1 MRYRKKW
8 IVITALL
15 CLLVKPAG
23 VYAAAPESAQEAL
36 PETSQDTVQDA
47 TQPTGETVQ
56 PAPVRLML
64 DSENLYGGMD
74 RAYAQGYLPKV
85 ENQNAYLVAPI
96 ISSGSLKEQ
105 CIRVSLDL
113 GDAANAPFVMKNY
126 EKKINLGLNSVNN
139 GSKTVESYV
148 ADFSL
153 ELKEDRCNGSYPV
166 TLNIG
171 AQDEQGNAVELVFT
185 VYVTVTDGRDPKQDS
200 DSQTALEPPVFAP
213 KVLVQTC
220 RFSESEIL
228 AGDDV
233 TVDIT
238 LVNTSRTEAVKNM
251 SVAID
256 APVEKFTLLSESDTV
271 YVGNLPAGKTCVV
284 SYRYHVNA
292 ETGGGQYNLALTM
305 DYADSKGN
313 TYTGNGRAR
322 MDVRQPPC
330 MQFDPLVI
338 APQVAVADVVEAR
351 IQAMNLGRGR
361 VYNVRAVIE
370 ADGLLAQGTIFI
382 GDMEPGTQASG
393 STQVTVGSM
402 SGSSLYGVTEGV
414 VTFYFEDALGQ
425 EQTETG
431 TFCTTIL
438 SPFSEGPQ
446 EPEDDQE
453 QWWVIMAVIGAILC
467 IFAVIIVVRA
477 VKSRKEYEAVE

>member
-1 MRYRKKW
+1 
-8 IVITALL
+8 
-15 CLLVKPAG
+15 
-23 VYAAAPESAQEAL
+23 
-36 PETSQDTVQDA
+36 
-47 TQPTGETVQ
+47 
-56 PAPVRLML
+56 
-64 DSENLYGGMD
+64 MD
-74 RAYAQGYLPKV
+74 RAYAEGYLPKV
-85 ENQNAYLVAPI
+85 ENGNAYIVAPI

-105 CIRVSLDL
+105 CIRVSLNL
-113 GDAANAPFVMKNY
+113 GDAENAPFVMKNY
-126 EKKINLGLNSVNN
+126 EKKVNLGQTSVNN
-139 GSKTVESYV
+139 GSQTVESYV
-148 ADFSL
+148 AEFCL

-166 TLNIG
+166 TLNVG

-185 VYVTVTDGRDPKQDS
+185 VYVTVTDGKDPRQDS
-200 DSQTALEPPVFAP
+200 DTQTSPEPPVFAP

-220 RFSESEIL
+220 HFSEPEIL

-284 SYRYHVNA
+284 SYQYRVNA

-313 TYTGNGRAR
+313 TYAGSGRAR
-322 MDVRQPPC
+322 MDIRQPLS

-338 APQVAVADVVEAR
+338 ASQVAVADVVEAR

-370 ADGLLAQGTIFI
+370 ADGLLAQGTVFI

-393 STQVTVGSM
+393 STQVTVSSM
-402 SGSSLYGVTEGV
+402 SGSSLYGETEGLI
-414 VTFYFEDALGQ
+414 TFYYEDELGQ

-431 TFCTTIL
+431 TFRTTIL
-438 SPFSEGPQ
+438 SPFSENSQMPQ
-446 EPEDDQE
+446 DDGK
-453 QWWVIMAVIGAILC
+453 QWWVIMAVIGGILC
-467 IFAVIIVVRA
+467 IFTVIIVVRT
-477 VKSRKEYEAVE
+477 VKSRKEYETVE

>member
-8 IVITALL
+8 IVMIVLI
-15 CLLVKPAG
+15 CLLAKPFP
-23 VYAAAPESAQEAL
+23 VYADQEDTQEAIQ
-36 PETSQDTVQDA
+36 PAAETSQPAAEPTQQDA
-47 TQPTGETVQ
+47 APQ
-56 PAPVRLML
+56 APVRLML
-64 DSENLYGGMD
+64 DSEHLYDGMD
-74 RAYAQGYLPKV
+74 RAYAEGYLPKV
-85 ENQNAYLVAPI
+85 ENGNAYIVAPI

-105 CIRVSLDL
+105 CIRVSLNL
-113 GDAANAPFVMKNY
+113 GDAENAPFVMKNY
-126 EKKINLGLNSVNN
+126 EKKIYLGQNSVNN
-139 GSKTVESYV
+139 GSQTVESYV
-148 ADFSL
+148 ADFCL

-166 TLNIG
+166 TLNVG

-185 VYVTVTDGRDPKQDS
+185 VYVTVTDGKDPRQDS
-200 DSQTALEPPVFAP
+200 DTQTSPEPPVFAP

-220 RFSESEIL
+220 HFSESEIL

-238 LVNTSRTEAVKNM
+238 LVNASRTEAVKNM

-284 SYRYHVNA
+284 SYQYRVNA
-292 ETGGGQYNLALTM
+292 QTGGGQYNLALTM

-313 TYTGNGRAR
+313 TYAGSGRAR
-322 MDVRQPPC
+322 MDIRQPLS

-338 APQVAVADVVEAR
+338 ASQVAVADVVEAR

-393 STQVTVGSM
+393 STQVTVSSM
-402 SGSSLYGVTEGV
+402 SGSSLYGETEGLI
-414 VTFYFEDALGQ
+414 TFYYEDELGL

-431 TFCTTIL
+431 TFRTTIL
-438 SPFSEGPQ
+438 SPFSENSQVPQ
-446 EPEDDQE
+446 DDAK
-453 QWWVIMAVIGAILC
+453 QWWVIMAVIGGILC
-467 IFAVIIVVRA
+467 IFTVVIVVRT
-477 VKSRKEYEAVE
+477 VKNRKEYETME

>member
-8 IVITALL
+8 FVMIVLL
-15 CLLVKPAG
+15 CLLAKPVPA
-23 VYAAAPESAQEAL
+23 YADQDDTQE
-36 PETSQDTVQDA
+36 A
-47 TQPTGETVQ
+47 TQPAAEAIQ
-56 PAPVRLML
+56 PAAEPAPQAPVRLML
-64 DSENLYGGMD
+64 DGEHLYNGMD
-74 RAYAQGYLPKV
+74 RAYAEGYLPKV
-85 ENQNAYLVAPI
+85 ENGNAYIVAPI

-105 CIRVSLDL
+105 CIRASLNL
-113 GDAANAPFVMKNY
+113 GDAENAPFVMKNY
-126 EKKINLGLNSVNN
+126 EKKINLGANSVNN
-139 GSKTVESYV
+139 GSETVESYV
-148 ADFSL
+148 ADFCL

-166 TLNIG
+166 TLNVG
-171 AQDEQGNAVELVFT
+171 AQDEWGNEVELVFT
-185 VYVTVTDGRDPKQDS
+185 VYVTVTDGKDARQDS
-200 DSQTALEPPVFAP
+200 DTQTSSEPPVFAP

-220 RFSESEIL
+220 HFSEPEIL

-238 LVNTSRTEAVKNM
+238 LVNTSRTEAVRNM

-284 SYRYHVNA
+284 SYQYRVNA
-292 ETGGGQYNLALTM
+292 QTGGGQYNLALTM

-313 TYTGNGRAR
+313 TYAGSGRAR
-322 MDVRQPPC
+322 MDIRQPLS

-338 APQVAVADVVEAR
+338 ASQVAVADVVEAR

-393 STQVTVGSM
+393 STQVTVSSM
-402 SGSSLYGVTEGV
+402 SGSSLYGETEGLI
-414 VTFYFEDALGQ
+414 TFYYEDELGQ

-431 TFCTTIL
+431 TFRTAIL
-438 SPFSEGPQ
+438 SPFSENSQAPQ
-446 EPEDDQE
+446 DDGK
-453 QWWVIMAVIGAILC
+453 QWRVIMAVIGGILC
-467 IFAVIIVVRA
+467 IFMVIIVA
-477 VKSRKEYEAVE
+477 HTVKSRKEYETVE